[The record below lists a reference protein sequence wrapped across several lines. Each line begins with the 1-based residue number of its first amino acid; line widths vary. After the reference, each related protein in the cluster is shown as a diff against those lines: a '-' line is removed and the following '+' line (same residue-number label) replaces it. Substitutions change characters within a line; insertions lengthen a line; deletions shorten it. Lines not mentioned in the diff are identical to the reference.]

1 MKYKIY
7 YLIILH
13 ISTLLFLNVPCF
25 AQGSDNNKKYVFE
38 GGGLVGWMLAGKTS
52 TAKIINAPVYS
63 LSAAYVRTPQVAYEL
78 SFNTLYSNVH
88 YASYNG
94 QSDTVTHYSQTYIMF
109 GIVRHFQTEIPKFT
123 PYMSSTIGFMSQSV
137 QVANV
142 ASQTQLAAG
151 LLGGFK
157 YFIKD
162 NLGIKIQ
169 ARVQAPLSGIGL
181 GVGFGIGGP
190 RVGIG
195 SYSNNI
201 QFDFSGGIFFRL

>member
-1 MKYKIY
+1 MKYKIC

-13 ISTLLFLNVPCF
+13 LSYVLLIQTTGF
-25 AQGSDNNKKYVFE
+25 AQKDDSNKKYVFE
-38 GGGLVGWMLAGKTS
+38 GAGQAGWMLAGRTS
-52 TAKIINAPVYS
+52 TSKIINAPVYG
-63 LSAAYVRTPQVAYEL
+63 LSVAYIRTPQVSYEL

-88 YASYNG
+88 YESYNG
-94 QSDTVTHYSQTYIMF
+94 QADTAAHYSQTYIMF

-123 PYMSSTIGFMSQSV
+123 PYMSSTVGFMSQSV

-142 ASQTQLAAG
+142 TSQTQLAAG